1 MQLGNVVERLFR
13 SMMHS
18 LDMDFIYEDP
28 QLKNAPYLDAEAVA
42 VLERIMLEKA
52 QQKTLDEWM
61 SVFLSRGRATPPPS
75 LILRLSRL

>member
-28 QLKNAPYLDAEAVA
+28 QLKNAPLP
-42 VLERIMLEKA
+42 R
-52 QQKTLDEWM
+52 
-61 SVFLSRGRATPPPS
+61 R
-75 LILRLSRL
+75 